1 MNAAEIDALC
11 EAAFAAYNQRA
22 GGKTWDGK
30 PIPPWG
36 QCGPRVRNN
45 WRAAIVAVLN
55 NVDGEMLAI
64 DHDGPMPE
72 FEAT

>member
-36 QCGPRVRNN
+36 
-45 WRAAIVAVLN
+45 
-55 NVDGEMLAI
+55 EMLAI